1 MDIIKQLHF
10 ASRIWIIALPALFMA
25 LDICTGLVYAW
36 ESGTFKSSKMREGLG
51 KKFGE
56 LTYIVIGIAVTVAMT
71 LPEYLI
77 IGIAAYILF
86 MEFLSIVENCDK
98 LGAPIPGFIRK
109 ALAQANESLQNDD
122 LPTIIEKVEELEKKV
137 DDLDG

>member
-56 LTYIVIGIAVTVAMT
+56 LTYIVIGVAVTVAMT

-77 IGIAAYILF
+77 IGIATYILF

-122 LPTIIEKVEELEKKV
+122 LSTIIEKVEDIEKKV
-137 DDLDG
+137 DDL

>member
-36 ESGTFKSSKMREGLG
+36 ESGTFISSKMREGLG

-56 LTYIVIGIAVTVAMT
+56 LTYIVIGVAVTVAMS

-77 IGIAAYILF
+77 IGIATYILF

-122 LPTIIEKVEELEKKV
+122 LDTIAGKIEDAKKKV

>member
-56 LTYIVIGIAVTVAMT
+56 LTYIVIGVAVTVAMT

-77 IGIAAYILF
+77 IGIATYILF

-109 ALAQANESLQNDD
+109 ALAQANESLQNDN

>member
-56 LTYIVIGIAVTVAMT
+56 LTYIVIGVAVTVAMT

-77 IGIAAYILF
+77 IGIATYILF
-86 MEFLSIVENCDK
+86 MEFLSIVENCDR

>member
-1 MDIIKQLHF
+1 MDVIKELHF
-10 ASRIWIIALPALFMA
+10 ASRLWIIALPALFMA

-56 LTYIVIGIAVTVAMT
+56 LTYIVIGVAVTVAMT
-71 LPEYLI
+71 LPEYLV
-77 IGIAAYILF
+77 IGIATYILF
-86 MEFLSIVENCDK
+86 MELLSIVENCDK
-98 LGAPIPGFIRK
+98 LGAPIPGFVRK

-122 LPTIIEKVEELEKKV
+122 LDTIAGKIEDAKKKV
-137 DDLDG
+137 DDLDS

>member
-10 ASRIWIIALPALFMA
+10 ASRIWITALPALFMA

-56 LTYIVIGIAVTVAMT
+56 LTYIIIGVAVTIAMA

-77 IGIAAYILF
+77 IGIATYILF

>member
-77 IGIAAYILF
+77 IGIATYILF

-122 LPTIIEKVEELEKKV
+122 LSTIIEKVEDIEKKV

>member
-56 LTYIVIGIAVTVAMT
+56 LTYIVIGVAVTVAMT

-77 IGIAAYILF
+77 IGIATYILF

-122 LPTIIEKVEELEKKV
+122 LSTIIEKVEDIEKKV

>member
-77 IGIAAYILF
+77 VGIATYILF

-122 LPTIIEKVEELEKKV
+122 LSTIIEKVEDIEKKV

>member
-56 LTYIVIGIAVTVAMT
+56 LTYIVIGVAVTVAMS

-77 IGIAAYILF
+77 IGIATYILF

>member
-36 ESGTFKSSKMREGLG
+36 ESGTFKSGKMREGLG

-77 IGIAAYILF
+77 IGIATYILF

>member
-10 ASRIWIIALPALFMA
+10 ASRLWIIALPALFMA

-77 IGIAAYILF
+77 IGIATYILF

-98 LGAPIPGFIRK
+98 LGAPIPGFIKK

-122 LPTIIEKVEELEKKV
+122 LSEIMHKADELKDVMKDE
-137 DDLDG
+137 

>member
-1 MDIIKQLHF
+1 MDVIKELHF
-10 ASRIWIIALPALFMA
+10 ASRFWIIALPALFMA

-56 LTYIVIGIAVTVAMT
+56 LTYIVIGVAVTVAMT
-71 LPEYLI
+71 LPEYLV
-77 IGIAAYILF
+77 IGIATYILF
-86 MEFLSIVENCDK
+86 MELLSIVENCDR
-98 LGAPIPGFIRK
+98 LGAPIPGFVRK

-122 LPTIIEKVEELEKKV
+122 LSTIKEKLEDVEKKV
-137 DDLDG
+137 DDL

>member
-77 IGIAAYILF
+77 IGIATYILF

>member
-1 MDIIKQLHF
+1 
-10 ASRIWIIALPALFMA
+10 
-25 LDICTGLVYAW
+25 
-36 ESGTFKSSKMREGLG
+36 
-51 KKFGE
+51 
-56 LTYIVIGIAVTVAMT
+56 MT

-77 IGIAAYILF
+77 IGIATYILF

-122 LPTIIEKVEELEKKV
+122 LSTIIEKVEDIEKKV
-137 DDLDG
+137 DDL

>member
-77 IGIAAYILF
+77 IGIATYILF

-122 LPTIIEKVEELEKKV
+122 LSTIIEKVEDIEKKV
-137 DDLDG
+137 DDL

>member
-77 IGIAAYILF
+77 VGIATYILF

>member
-10 ASRIWIIALPALFMA
+10 ASKLWIIALPALFMA

-77 IGIAAYILF
+77 IGIATYILF
-86 MEFLSIVENCDK
+86 MELLSIVENCDR

-122 LPTIIEKVEELEKKV
+122 LKDILHKAEKIKEEI
-137 DDLDG
+137 DDD